1 MGQENTAPRKI
12 NGVEGVAGQVMV
24 SGGPGTLER
33 WEVAKK
39 SSRLPME
46 NFRQGVA
53 APTAAK
59 RAGVAGYLFS
69 ADAEI
74 LYVQFC
80 VPTDW
85 DAASDITLVVHCILN
100 AAETANDKIDW
111 ETSIVSLAD
120 HEDVDTAGTQTPGV
134 EHDIGAVV
142 GAGSFHKV
150 PIVLDY
156 NDGTCPIALGDNIS
170 ITLSRTANVGAA
182 GYVAGVIVI
191 DICIEYQSNKLGE
204 AV

>member
-1 MGQENTAPRKI
+1 MRTTNPAKVGGLESTESVTLTG
-12 NGVEGVAGQVMV
+12 NGKVKCVD
-24 SGGPGTLER
+24 
-33 WEVAKK
+33 
-39 SSRLPME
+39 RLPME
-46 NFRQGVA
+46 DFRRGVSS
-53 APTAAK
+53 PTAAI
-59 RAGVAGYLFS
+59 RAGVAGFLFD

-85 DAASDITLVVHCILN
+85 DATSDMTLVIHCVLN
-100 AAETANDKIDW
+100 ADGTANDKIDW
-111 ETSIVSLAD
+111 ETSIVSIAD

-150 PIVLDY
+150 PIIIDY
-156 NDGTCPIALGDNIS
+156 DSGTCPLALGDNIS

-191 DICIEYQSNKLGE
+191 DICVMYQANKLGE